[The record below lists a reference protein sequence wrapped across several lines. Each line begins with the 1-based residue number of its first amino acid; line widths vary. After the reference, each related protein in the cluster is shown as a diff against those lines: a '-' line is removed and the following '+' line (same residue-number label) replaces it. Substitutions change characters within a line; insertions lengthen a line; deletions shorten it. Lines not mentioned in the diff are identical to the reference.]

1 MLIGILSDGEYG
13 DRAFENIRQV
23 FPCKWI
29 LLEAIPRTVI
39 LDEYEL
45 DIPECDLYIS
55 YLRHPDQVLALA
67 ELGKPTLL
75 GINFGLGFL
84 KQVQKINPRVLA
96 FPTMCSIEPTTGI
109 PEIDEFARHFGRP
122 IFEVTCHDHTITE
135 VKVLRSSPCG
145 STHVAEAYLPQKK
158 ISPALLQEFAIHVC
172 HECRAPRFGH
182 TCDKEMSGLIHIRAL
197 IAGIT
202 QSSPIN
208 NEATANF
215 IAQVENEYQERLKNK
230 AGQKGTRWP

>member
-1 MLIGILSDGEYG
+1 MLIGIVSDGEYG
-13 DRAFENIRQV
+13 DRAYENISKV

-29 LLEAIPRTVI
+29 QLESIPRTVI
-39 LDEYEL
+39 LDDYDL

-55 YLRHPDQVLALA
+55 YLRHPNQVLALS
-67 ELGKPTLL
+67 ELGKPVLL

-84 KQVQKINPRVLA
+84 KQAQQINPKVLA

-122 IFEVTCHDHTITE
+122 IFEVKIQNNIISE

-145 STHVAEAYLPQKK
+145 STHVAEAYLPQKAV
-158 ISPALLQEFAIHVC
+158 SPTLLREFAIRVC

-182 TCDKEMSGLIHIRAL
+182 TCDKEISGLIHIRSL
-197 IAGIT
+197 ITGIT
-202 QSSPIN
+202 QSSPIYD
-208 NEATANF
+208 EATSGF
-215 IAQVENEYQERLKNK
+215 ISQVENEYQERLKIK
-230 AGQKGTRWP
+230 SP